1 MNNNYEFAIN
11 KQGEHARVTR
21 DVHVN
26 WTTILATAVF
36 VANTMVANIFPDE
49 ARRTQVPHASMATS
63 PATESEE
70 SNSSP
75 ITVYGENEDQYNDIV
90 AQEIV
95 RQMEEEKAKK
105 AAEEAAIKEAQEAAR
120 IAAEEEEKAI
130 SEENSLD
137 FQLLSM
143 ITYAEAG
150 NQTLEQQVAVAATI
164 LNRVESGSFPDSI
177 EEVIFQKGQFSSVK
191 GGKIY
196 AIGERVS
203 FDTVPESCKEAARRA
218 LAGEDP
224 TEELLRQ
231 EAIRKGLDP
240 EEYATGGALFFYNPR
255 YTGEAE
261 IANRN
266 AIKVKVEFGDHIFYK
281 VW

>member
-1 MNNNYEFAIN
+1 MTNYEIILNN
-11 KQGEHARVTR
+11 KRGKHACQYTR
-21 DVHVN
+21 EKRVN
-26 WTTILATAVF
+26 WTTIIATMAF
-36 VANTMVANIFPDE
+36 VANTAVANLGSVPE
-49 ARRTQVPHASMATS
+49 ARTKTPHASIATR
-63 PATESEE
+63 PATEAEE
-70 SNSSP
+70 TDSSP
-75 ITVYGENEDQYNDIV
+75 ITVYGETEDQYNDLV

-95 RQMEEEKAKK
+95 QQMEEEAAKK
-105 AAEEAAIKEAQEAAR
+105 AAEEAEAAR
-120 IAAEEEEKAI
+120 IAAEEEEKAKAI
-130 SEENSLD
+130 SEENSAD

-164 LNRVESGSFPDSI
+164 LNRVDSGSFPDSI
-177 EEVIFQKGQFSSVK
+177 EEVIFQRNQFSSVK

-240 EEYATGGALFFYNPR
+240 EEYATGGALFFYNPK
-255 YTGEAE
+255 YTGSSELE
-261 IANRN
+261 MRN
-266 AIKVKVEFGDHIFYK
+266 SIQVKVEFGDHIFYK